1 MPQPNVAKRMEC
13 VELAPALGR
22 GGLPESASKLAALP
36 YASRG
41 SPAERHS
48 RSQLLLKGQWLFAQL
63 LVPGL
68 PLQPL
73 DGSPLTRVGELV
85 ESSQGNG
92 MRASHRSSSVPSD
105 KRTTRKRQFL
115 RKAPTQQRAVQRQ
128 TSS

>member
-1 MPQPNVAKRMEC
+1 MAKPAKPQPNVAKRMEY

-48 RSQLLLKGQWLFAQL
+48 RSQLLLRGQWLFALL

-68 PLQPL
+68 PAFRQ
-73 DGSPLTRVGELV
+73 D
-85 ESSQGNG
+85 SSTC
-92 MRASHRSSSVPSD
+92 A
-105 KRTTRKRQFL
+105 
-115 RKAPTQQRAVQRQ
+115 
-128 TSS
+128 